1 MEVKQNENYESPVTR
16 RTQVSLEEGF
26 MKASVVDKDEPVE
39 KPNDNVDAGDQQI
52 GGNYDF
58 TGNSWD

>member
-39 KPNDNVDAGDQQI
+39 EPNDNVDAGDQQI

-58 TGNSWD
+58 TGNEWK

>member
-26 MKASVVDKDEPVE
+26 MKASVVDKDEPTE
-39 KPNDNVDAGDQQI
+39 NNDKVDAGDQEI
-52 GGNYDF
+52 ADSFDF
-58 TGNSWD
+58 TRNSWD

>member
-1 MEVKQNENYESPVTR
+1 M
-16 RTQVSLEEGF
+16 SLEEGF
-26 MKASVVDKDEPVE
+26 MKASVVDKDEPE

-58 TGNSWD
+58 TGNEWK